1 METGTLADQI
11 EASEVPDFMKIDD
24 VDGMSLDFWES
35 YDNSTRKNGRLTE
48 SLRGTVYKYFLDTID
63 NQGSRSYED
72 YCEKGYN
79 TGNMAKK
86 PWGDAAWAAKKLT
99 RDQLEKMVAKEGT
112 NSLASPV
119 TNGFGEVIDPAN
131 DDREELN
138 DEASEGDSHGL
149 AFLKQIRKSVDEFD
163 SKELTIEERVK
174 EYFQKVYDTVERVAS
189 GRALKRHAFI
199 YGDAGIGKSHTVG
212 KAAKAGLAK
221 WAGSGKK
228 PTLVSFYGVIGKSV
242 TPLLIFF
249 FQNSKN
255 KIIILDD
262 ADGFVKNDDE
272 DVQNFLKA
280 ILDPESHKVT
290 TPPTIRKTANKL
302 YKDEMAESKKFISV
316 DTSKLNEDKVVVTV
330 GDKIFEYKVTDEQE
344 KAQLRESF
352 PAHKVTENEKRLV
365 ESIRDSRKNKTT
377 IKYNR
382 FGKLVTIKE
391 SDAFDDMDL
400 DSIENDP
407 YAAQLANAP
416 EDDDLDPIPEEIPTS
431 WYFTSSLIMVSNLS
445 SSELN
450 DAIKSRCDCRGISL
464 TPEEFMVRAEM
475 ILPDFQIGKGSLTDP
490 ALIDWA
496 KKESFAILKACFED
510 LKYKNSKIKM
520 VIGINLELRIIPTL
534 AGLLLARYDRWH
546 EATNKQGDGP
556 EVLQAFEKEQAA
568 AYIKFDL
575 LPVMAGDKALARK

>member
-1 METGTLADQI
+1 
-11 EASEVPDFMKIDD
+11 
-24 VDGMSLDFWES
+24 
-35 YDNSTRKNGRLTE
+35 
-48 SLRGTVYKYFLDTID
+48 
-63 NQGSRSYED
+63 
-72 YCEKGYN
+72 
-79 TGNMAKK
+79 
-86 PWGDAAWAAKKLT
+86 
-99 RDQLEKMVAKEGT
+99 
-112 NSLASPV
+112 
-119 TNGFGEVIDPAN
+119 
-131 DDREELN
+131 
-138 DEASEGDSHGL
+138 
-149 AFLKQIRKSVDEFD
+149 
-163 SKELTIEERVK
+163 
-174 EYFQKVYDTVERVAS
+174 
-189 GRALKRHAFI
+189 
-199 YGDAGIGKSHTVG
+199 
-212 KAAKAGLAK
+212 
-221 WAGSGKK
+221 
-228 PTLVSFYGVIGKSV
+228 
-242 TPLLIFF
+242 
-249 FQNSKN
+249 
-255 KIIILDD
+255 
-262 ADGFVKNDDE
+262 
-272 DVQNFLKA
+272 
-280 ILDPESHKVT
+280 
-290 TPPTIRKTANKL
+290 
-302 YKDEMAESKKFISV
+302 MAESKKFISV

-330 GDKIFEYKVTDEQE
+330 GNKIFEYKVTDEQE

-365 ESIRDSRKNKTT
+365 ESIRDSRKNKNTV
-377 IKYNR
+377 KYNR